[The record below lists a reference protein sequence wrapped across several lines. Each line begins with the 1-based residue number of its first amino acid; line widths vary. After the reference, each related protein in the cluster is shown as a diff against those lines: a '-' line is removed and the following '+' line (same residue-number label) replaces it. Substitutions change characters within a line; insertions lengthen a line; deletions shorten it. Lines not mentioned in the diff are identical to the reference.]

1 MIGILFDRWHGHV
14 DNTIMKCDGID
25 QGRRCWGARAKGNRT
40 LPPPLCVDM
49 DFYCTIQI
57 SSEERMLLVDRW
69 RGHVVDVNVKRDSI

>member
-1 MIGILFDRWHGHV
+1 MLGG
-14 DNTIMKCDGID
+14 KG
-25 QGRRCWGARAKGNRT
+25 QGKSDP
-40 LPPPLCVDM
+40 PPPLCVDM